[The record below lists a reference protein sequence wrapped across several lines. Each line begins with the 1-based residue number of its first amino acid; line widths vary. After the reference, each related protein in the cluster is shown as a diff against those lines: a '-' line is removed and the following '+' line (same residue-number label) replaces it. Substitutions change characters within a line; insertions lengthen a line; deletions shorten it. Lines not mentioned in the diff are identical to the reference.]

1 MARALDGA
9 RFKNCDA
16 LDCAAHLTGASSVA
30 IQPNSENP
38 AAKPN
43 EPAPTNLLEKALPAP
58 GGVATIGRLTH
69 QDIPAICALF
79 KKVWDG
85 YRGELP
91 PELLKTLV
99 PTPLEFTSGMET
111 VTYFAARKDNR
122 FVGVVGVEVENGSGH
137 IVTLL
142 VDPEQRRQGIA
153 RQLAQAALEWARHAN
168 VNAVWV
174 DPLAKFTAAQSLFRA
189 LGFTETGL
197 LHRRMWNEDVRFFE
211 RVLER

>member
-1 MARALDGA
+1 
-9 RFKNCDA
+9 
-16 LDCAAHLTGASSVA
+16 VA
-30 IQPNSENP
+30 IQPPSDNP
-38 AAKPN
+38 ASKPN
-43 EPAPTNLLEKALPAP
+43 ESPAPAPPPRALPP
-58 GGVATIGRLTH
+58 PSGSGVVIGRLTH

-79 KKVWDG
+79 KKVWDAH
-85 YRGELP
+85 RQEIP

-99 PTPLEFTSGMET
+99 PTPLEFSSGMET

-122 FVGVVGVEVENGSGH
+122 FVGVVGVEVENASGH

-168 VNAVWV
+168 VNSVWV
-174 DPLAKFTAAQSLFRA
+174 DPLAKFTAAQGLFRA

-211 RVLER
+211 RVL